1 MMRKTSMKKTRYT
14 PRNANVRSTLMK
26 RTALALILIVTILAV
41 TTIAVLFAAKPS
53 PSSDNPDE
61 KTLFIESFNPT
72 TIGSNVTGGSIVLV
86 NPTNENFE
94 NLTLKIKIDDSE
106 LIVPFLRLLKP
117 LPVEEPF
124 SAYSVPITQIS
135 IASNQNETVQLYLFD
150 PDQNEPPFYETIVT
164 VQTFSSHII
173 RFYIT
178 QNTFGDVINGQSL
191 IIPQEKAYL
200 QITGYSSIEHD
211 NNTWHEYFNS
221 STNQY
226 EYVNDQP
233 NFYQQYYQSRFFPL
247 DPSSYNWAKT
257 LNQLGEHYFNVTVYN
272 NNTFAVNGI
281 VLNSG
286 EGSVASALPD
296 TVLQPD
302 ETYTFPVQVSGENW
316 WSANS
321 VNQLSNFFPAY
332 SSGDLINEI
341 KAQK

>member
-1 MMRKTSMKKTRYT
+1 MKK
-14 PRNANVRSTLMK
+14 
-26 RTALALILIVTILAV
+26 TALALILIVTILAV
-41 TTIAVLFAAKPS
+41 TAIAVLFAAKPS
-53 PSSDNPDE
+53 S
-61 KTLFIESFNPT
+61 LFIESFNPT

-124 SAYSVPITQIS
+124 SNYSVPITQIS
-135 IASNQNETVQLYLFD
+135 IEPNQNETVQLYLFD
-150 PDQNEPPFYETIVT
+150 PDDMEPPLYETILNVE
-164 VQTFSSHII
+164 TFSSHIF

-178 QNTFGDVINGQSL
+178 KNTFGDVINGQSL
-191 IIPQEKAYL
+191 TIPQEKAYL

-247 DPSSYNWAKT
+247 DPSSYSWAKT
-257 LNQLGEHYFNVTVYN
+257 LNPQLGEHYFNVTVYN
-272 NNTFAVNGI
+272 NNTFPVNGV
-281 VLNSG
+281 VLISG
-286 EGSVASALPD
+286 GGYAEEALPD
-296 TVLQPD
+296 KVLQPD
-302 ETYTFPVQVSGENW
+302 ETYTFPVQVNGENW
-316 WSANS
+316 WSVDS

-332 SSGDLINEI
+332 ASGDLTD
-341 KAQK
+341 